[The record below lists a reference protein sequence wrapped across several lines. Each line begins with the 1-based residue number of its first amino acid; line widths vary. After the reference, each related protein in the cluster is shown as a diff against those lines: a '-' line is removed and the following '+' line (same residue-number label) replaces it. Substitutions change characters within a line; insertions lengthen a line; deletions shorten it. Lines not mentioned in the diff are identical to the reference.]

1 MTNYQPNYE
10 LLPRPERRAAQK
22 YAKKLLR
29 TVPALRDPDQPVS
42 VRGALDT
49 AALKAENVVAA
60 RVFPDNENDWWCEV
74 ILRRGDGI
82 ALLRNDRPL
91 PKRDQAV
98 TCLEHYIG
106 SIKGTQEHPL
116 VSELRKLGIDPERV
130 EMLRIRHDSFG
141 VRWVIVPTNE
151 ISTRARAFAEQV
163 EILNGPRVDKRLMA
177 FIALNE
183 WAPKFVAGPLLLAAD
198 SNSETAKE
206 QF

>member
-1 MTNYQPNYE
+1 MTNYQSDYE
-10 LLPRPERRAAQK
+10 LLPRAERRGAEK

-29 TVPALRDPDQPVS
+29 TVPALRDPDQPGS
-42 VRGALDT
+42 LRGALDI

-60 RVFPDNENDWWCEV
+60 RVYPDTENQWWCEV

-82 ALLRNDRPL
+82 AQLRNDTPL
-91 PKRDQAV
+91 ASRDQAT

-116 VSELRKLGIDPERV
+116 VSEFRKLGIDPERV
-130 EMLRIRHDSFG
+130 DTLRVRNDSFG

-163 EILNGPRVDKRLMA
+163 VLEMA
-177 FIALNE
+177 GVLI
-183 WAPKFVAGPLLLAAD
+183 
-198 SNSETAKE
+198 S
-206 QF
+206 